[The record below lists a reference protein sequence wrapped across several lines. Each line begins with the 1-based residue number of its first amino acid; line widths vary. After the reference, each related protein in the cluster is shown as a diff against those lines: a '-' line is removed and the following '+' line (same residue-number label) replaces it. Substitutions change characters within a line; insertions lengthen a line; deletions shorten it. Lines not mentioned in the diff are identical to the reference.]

1 MENSRWV
8 NERFYIGIDDEMC
21 VFKRP
26 NSPNFYCR
34 YYVRAEQKYYQKSLK
49 TQSKVI
55 AQEKAKEIYKEL
67 NTLISRDEKVFNL
80 SWEQA
85 IDMYEEMEHE
95 RYMGGVINR
104 EWYKKKISYLRN
116 TWMEFAGKDTP
127 VNKTDDDD
135 AREFYRQRSRHLA
148 KKDTLRQELTIISGI
163 YKDLLLPKN
172 YVLRQLRMPKT
183 TITKRDK
190 ARRTDT
196 FSTEEWEVLYKGMR
210 RWVEWDEIPHTRE
223 AQTKYGKKGNDLK
236 ELNEYHRKTEWCRRQ
251 VLREFIL
258 ISANLGT
265 RPVSE
270 LLNIKRKDVKIT
282 KTKFKNWY
290 ADGND
295 EWKLTCDVDIDSKKT
310 GVRSV
315 NGIAGRFFNR
325 LFDFYETQGIKI
337 EPDDY
342 VFVDV
347 CGRRAGQQL
356 DKYVLNRLFREL
368 MSYCELDR
376 IKFTPYHLRHF
387 YITQRL
393 MNGVDII
400 LLSENAGNSPA
411 VILNSYAH
419 IRTKLATQELNKQR
433 KKSSWEEIGIDY

>member
-26 NSPNFYCR
+26 NSPNYYCR

-49 TQSKVI
+49 TQSKVV
-55 AQEKAKEIYKEL
+55 AQEKAKEIYKEIT
-67 NTLISRDEKVFNL
+67 TLISRDEKVFNL
-80 SWEQA
+80 TWEEA
-85 IDMYEEMEHE
+85 INIYDEMERE
-95 RYMGGVINR
+95 RYMGGVIVR
-104 EWYKKKISYLRN
+104 EWYMKKISYLRN
-116 TWMEFAGKDTP
+116 VWMEFTGKDTP

-135 AREFYRQRSRHLA
+135 AREFYRQRSRHL
-148 KKDTLRQELTIISGI
+148 KKKETLKQELVIIGAI
-163 YKDLLLPKN
+163 YRDLLVPKN
-172 YVLRQLRMPKT
+172 YVLRQVRMPKT
-183 TITKRDK
+183 TITKREK

-196 FSTEEWEVLYKGMR
+196 FSTEEWEVLYKNMR

-223 AQTKYGKKGNDLK
+223 AKTKYGKEGNDLK

-258 ISANLGT
+258 IAANLGI

-270 LLNIKRKDVKIT
+270 LLNIKRRDVKIT

-295 EWKLTCDVDIDSKKT
+295 EWKLTCDIDVDSKKT
-310 GVRSV
+310 GVRRV

-325 LFDFYETQGIKI
+325 LFDFYEAQGITL

-342 VFVDV
+342 VFIDV
-347 CGRRAGQQL
+347 CGRRQGQQL

-368 MSYCELDR
+368 MSYAELNR

-393 MNGVDII
+393 MNGVDIV

-411 VILNSYAH
+411 VILNNYAH
-419 IRTKLATQELNKQR
+419 IKTRLATQELNKQR
-433 KKSSWEEIGIDY
+433 KKSSWEELGIDY